1 MHGILYGGKE
11 EKGNVE
17 TTFIK
22 NEIICS
28 LQVFLY
34 KTVKSTKSKVYYWL
48 YSSNISV
55 LWIAS
60 VWMKGIM
67 LHVCAYKYDIL

>member
-1 MHGILYGGKE
+1 MHGILHGGKE

-28 LQVFLY
+28 KFSYTRQWKAQNLKYIIDFILQIYL
-34 KTVKSTKSKVYYWL
+34 
-48 YSSNISV
+48 

-67 LHVCAYKYDIL
+67 LHVCAYKFDIL